1 MYFLEKNFRKK
12 IMIFFRKFHAMA
24 AGCCLRAEAEA
35 GSASSVQRS
44 TFCAL
49 CVTYVGRFFYEFI
62 LLIQEMSPHIK
73 ILQKFRVEPILV
85 ASEEGALRAI
95 LDDFSAKSEILE
107 KSLKESCRKYS
118 ILKKSQ

>member
-1 MYFLEKNFRKK
+1 MFSF
-12 IMIFFRKFHAMA
+12 
-24 AGCCLRAEAEA
+24 
-35 GSASSVQRS
+35 SVPSVCKYDVRLHVDL
-44 TFCAL
+44 T
-49 CVTYVGRFFYEFI
+49 

-107 KSLKESCRKYS
+107 KSLRNHAEKNKF
-118 ILKKSQ
+118 